1 MRQVTVYVMIGLP
14 GSGKNTWINAN
25 LGRKVR
31 QLSRDDIRENLCY
44 CKAGEKIVGSKEQE
58 ANVSKIFNNLL
69 VEYVSSGY
77 DVVINNIN
85 LRKKYRDDYK
95 KLLSRYNVK
104 WVYVVIEAPSIED
117 NISRR
122 QGQVPEDVLRNM
134 YNGFVMPSPDEY
146 DEIIHYKQTK

>member
-1 MRQVTVYVMIGLP
+1 MKTVTVYMMIGLP
-14 GSGKNTWINAN
+14 GAGKNTWIDKN
-25 LGRKVR
+25 LPSTVKQV
-31 QLSRDDIRENLCY
+31 SRDDIRVELGY
-44 CKAGEKIVGSKEQE
+44 CTSDEKIVGTSQQE
-58 ANVSKIFNNLL
+58 AMVSDVFNKKL
-69 VEYVSSGY
+69 VSYVKEGH

-95 KLLSRYNVK
+95 KLLSKYNVR

>member
-1 MRQVTVYVMIGLP
+1 V
-14 GSGKNTWINAN
+14 
-25 LGRKVR
+25 
-31 QLSRDDIRENLCY
+31 
-44 CKAGEKIVGSKEQE
+44 
-58 ANVSKIFNNLL
+58 FNNLL
-69 VEYVSSGY
+69 IEYVSSGY

-95 KLLSRYNVK
+95 KLLSKYNVR
-104 WVYVVIEAPSIED
+104 WVYVVVEAPSIED

-134 YNGFVMPSPDEY
+134 YSGFVMPSPDEY